1 MSSQPSVL
9 VVGDAR
15 VDAGKTT
22 FSVGLL
28 DRLGSQRS
36 GTESSPV
43 GFKPRAGNDYWFD
56 HDDVR
61 DALDDGRL
69 YGKDAK
75 RLAGVARTVERA
87 IDSGASVGSG
97 SSDGLAGIE
106 RINPV
111 HRLWRPTP
119 GRTGIL
125 GETDR
130 TALIDRVTLDGETT
144 YLVNGAAEADGLI
157 PAPVAER
164 LPLADA
170 RRVGSVAEFNEAMRE
185 RHLPAFSRLAQRLA
199 TVDGT
204 RPVVIESYGDIAAP
218 LQNMREVLDLDVV
231 AAVAPSRLRV
241 YRGDRWLRARSVASG
256 SPREG
261 RLEER
266 TGRVAEMVE
275 PVATRELP
283 ALPAG
288 VRTDPGAIAAAYAD
302 AYEAVLEQVKPDR
315 R

>member
-1 MSSQPSVL
+1 MSPTNSQPTVL

-28 DRLGSQRS
+28 DRLGRVTA
-36 GTESSPV
+36 GVEPSPV

-61 DALDDGRL
+61 AAIEEGRL
-69 YGKDAK
+69 YGKDAR
-75 RLAGVARTVERA
+75 RLAETADGSDSSGVPSA
-87 IDSGASVGSG
+87 
-97 SSDGLAGIE
+97 IE

-119 GRTGIL
+119 GRTGML
-125 GETDR
+125 GEADR
-130 TALIDRVTLDGETT
+130 TALVDRVTLDGETT
-144 YLVNGAAEADGLI
+144 YLVNGAAEAEGLI
-157 PAPVAER
+157 PAPVSER
-164 LPLADA
+164 LSLADA

-185 RHLPAFSRLAQRLA
+185 LHLPAFERLADRIA
-199 TVDGT
+199 TADGT
-204 RPVVIESYGDIAAP
+204 RPVVIESYGDIAVP
-218 LQNMREVLDLDVV
+218 LENLREVLDLDVV
-231 AAVAPSRLRV
+231 AAVAPTRLRV
-241 YRGDRWLRARSVASG
+241 DRGDRWRRARSVASG

-283 ALPAG
+283 ALSSAARGDPAA
-288 VRTDPGAIAAAYAD
+288 VAEAYAG

>member
-1 MSSQPSVL
+1 MSSQPTVL

-28 DRLGSQRS
+28 DRLGR
-36 GTESSPV
+36 TVAEADPSPI

-61 DALDDGRL
+61 AATDERRL
-69 YGKDAK
+69 YGKDAA
-75 RLAGVARTVERA
+75 RLADV
-87 IDSGASVGSG
+87 SGTTESPGGPGA
-97 SSDGLAGIE
+97 IE
-106 RINPV
+106 RLNPV

-119 GRTGIL
+119 GRTGTL
-125 GETDR
+125 GEADR
-130 TALIDRVTLDGETT
+130 TALVDRVTPDGETR

-157 PAPVAER
+157 PAPISER

-170 RRVGSVAEFNEAMRE
+170 RRVGSVVEFNAAMRE
-185 RHLPAFSRLAQRLA
+185 LHLPAFERLAERIRKA
-199 TVDGT
+199 AGT
-204 RPVVIESYGDIAAP
+204 RPVVIESYGDIAVP
-218 LQNMREVLDLDVV
+218 LENLREVLELDVV
-231 AAVAPSRLRV
+231 AAVAPTRLRV

-283 ALPAG
+283 ALPSG
-288 VRTDPGAIAAAYAD
+288 VRADPGGIAEAYAD

>member
-1 MSSQPSVL
+1 MSPMNSQPTVL

-28 DRLGSQRS
+28 DRLGKATAR
-36 GTESSPV
+36 GEPSPV

-61 DALDDGRL
+61 AAIEEGQL
-69 YGKDAK
+69 YGKDAR
-75 RLAGVARTVERA
+75 RLAETSGGFDSSGVPSA
-87 IDSGASVGSG
+87 
-97 SSDGLAGIE
+97 IE

-119 GRTGIL
+119 GRTGML
-125 GETDR
+125 GEADR
-130 TALIDRVTLDGETT
+130 TALVDRVTLGGETT
-144 YLVNGAAEADGLI
+144 YLVNGAAEVEGLI
-157 PAPVAER
+157 PAPISER
-164 LPLADA
+164 LSLADA

-185 RHLPAFSRLAQRLA
+185 LHLPAFDRLADRIA

-204 RPVVIESYGDIAAP
+204 RPVVIESYGDIAVP
-218 LQNMREVLDLDVV
+218 LQNMREVIELDVV

-266 TGRVAEMVE
+266 TARVAEMVE

-283 ALPAG
+283 ALPSRVRADAG
-288 VRTDPGAIAAAYAD
+288 GIAEAYAD

-315 R
+315 G

>member
-1 MSSQPSVL
+1 MDPQPTVL

-22 FSVGLL
+22 FSIGLL
-28 DRLGSQRS
+28 DRLGRTVVERS
-36 GTESSPV
+36 PSPT

-61 DALDDGRL
+61 AAIDEGRL
-69 YGKDAK
+69 YGKDAR
-75 RLAGVARTVERA
+75 RLADA
-87 IDSGASVGSG
+87 SGGSE
-97 SSDGLAGIE
+97 SSGGPSAIE

-125 GETDR
+125 GEADR
-130 TALIDRVTLDGETT
+130 TALVDRVTLDGETT
-144 YLVNGAAEADGLI
+144 YLVNGAAEADGLV
-157 PAPVAER
+157 PAPVSER

-170 RRVGSVAEFNEAMRE
+170 RRVGSVAAFNEAMRE
-185 RHLPAFSRLAQRLA
+185 LHLPAFERLADRIA
-199 TVDGT
+199 KADGT
-204 RPVVIESYGDIAAP
+204 RPVVIESYGNIAVP
-218 LQNMREVLDLDVV
+218 LENMREVVELDVV
-231 AAVAPSRLRV
+231 AAVAPTRLRV

-275 PVATRELP
+275 PVSTHELP
-283 ALPAG
+283 ALPSG
-288 VRTDPGAIAAAYAD
+288 VRADGGEIAEAYAD